1 MFSNFVKK
9 LSSRSM
15 EQQQETPAVPPDWVD
30 VTEPTSDDD
39 GDVIS
44 ARVTTAKNKYSY
56 NNQHQTTAAISLVAR
71 EVDFSQRERKA
82 LDLVVVLDKSGS
94 MAGEK
99 LDLCKSTIRFLLS
112 QLQAKDKFALVLFD
126 TMVETYE
133 FEVMTDQGKAKMTEI
148 VENVRDGSATNLSGG
163 LFQGTQLM
171 MNLREQ
177 GKHNEIQ
184 SVLLLTDGMANNGIT
199 ETHPLV
205 AELKKQI
212 SDMPALSIFTF
223 GYGDDHND
231 EMLRAISDQTSGGVY
246 YYVEDEEAV
255 SAAFGSCLGGLL
267 SVVAQ
272 NITVTLT
279 NEAAPGMALTKV
291 CTKGQVEELES
302 GRVFA
307 TGVGDQFSG
316 EKKDLLVK
324 LCLEPVEGPTTQT
337 VRVLVS
343 YHDVLAE
350 RERTLTVALEVLRAS
365 SDEGAVHDLDVV
377 TATNRVTAAEAL
389 DEAARIAREGALRMG
404 GGRGAFGGR
413 RMMRRGPLP
422 AQQSRMSRM
431 MGSMRRG
438 ARAAPAQTS
447 NLPPPAMLSN
457 VANVQQQQQ
466 QQALPPPQPAS
477 LAQFNQQM
485 QQQQQAPAPPPVPVA
500 VAVPMEE
507 EEAKNEEAALPA
519 GHEEA
524 ADPLSRAR
532 RVLDAGA
539 AAIRATYPL
548 LPEGSTHRAVA
559 EALVADLEECKEG
572 LRDVREYEA
581 RGQKT
586 MSSYAQ
592 GHWKQRHNRAKKKA
606 FSDQDRTREMYQ
618 NVTSFQ
624 MQACTETFVKANKKG
639 SSR

>member
-404 GGRGAFGGR
+404 GGRGARGGR
-413 RMMRRGPLP
+413 RMMRHGPPP

-466 QQALPPPQPAS
+466 QQAPPTARQAWPSSTSKCSSNSRRRRRPRPSGRCSADGGGGGQKRGGGPARGARGGGRPALPRPPRAGRRRGGHPRH
-477 LAQFNQQM
+477 LP
-485 QQQQQAPAPPPVPVA
+485 APARGQHAPRGGGG
-500 VAVPMEE
+500 
-507 EEAKNEEAALPA
+507 A
-519 GHEEA
+519 GGG
-524 ADPLSRAR
+524 PGG
-532 RVLDAGA
+532 VQGG
-539 AAIRATYPL
+539 
-548 LPEGSTHRAVA
+548 PEGRLA
-559 EALVADLEECKEG
+559 
-572 LRDVREYEA
+572 RNEA